1 MSSNLNTD
9 SNHAEQSETMDV
21 QTAQRV
27 EQEKMTRRAA
37 LRKLGFGAGMAAFAL
52 LGVDDL
58 ARMVGKRMERMAG
71 DNKVAEQVAKEFQGM
86 GVALADGPSYYPYY
100 SYSPCAGC
108 GTTKTDEYTAARMA
122 LGKCNDNCPTNPTQA
137 VPDPCGCLCQNAKST
152 RAACLEAQAC
162 CGINNCNCGPSYP
175 CPPLPAGCT

>member
-1 MSSNLNTD
+1 MSSNPNID
-9 SNHAEQSETMDV
+9 SSNAEYSKTMDV

-58 ARMVGKRMERMAG
+58 ARMVGQRMERMAG

-86 GVALADGPSYYPYY
+86 GVALATPVPYYPCISNYDCTGCGGSAATGDCCSKSSDTTACCQKSYGPS
-100 SYSPCAGC
+100 SSNGDVAACQQCCTHASPNYGAG
-108 GTTKTDEYTAARMA
+108 GMDAELRR
-122 LGKCNDNCPTNPTQA
+122 CNDM
-137 VPDPCGCLCQNAKST
+137 CG
-152 RAACLEAQAC
+152 
-162 CGINNCNCGPSYP
+162 GIV
-175 CPPLPAGCT
+175 